1 MKKYFVITIMLF
13 FCINI
18 FGQQYKSFK
27 NIPTEI
33 LDQLDKMGVDK
44 STLLNSCES
53 EYFNVF
59 FKDEKK
65 DFDFTGKKV
74 GFIASSTGKMKNKAN
89 YFKKQKSQYKKYK
102 RANLNYYDL
111 VNAPYIY
118 IFDEKEKEESGGYDA
133 AILYCRNPK
142 FHIMHPKEKVIK
154 KLKANKRK

>member
-1 MKKYFVITIMLF
+1 MKKFFVITIMLF

-44 STLLNSCES
+44 STLLNSYES

-74 GFIASSTGKMKNKAN
+74 GFIVSSTGKMKNKAN
-89 YFKKQKSQYKKYK
+89 YF
-102 RANLNYYDL
+102 
-111 VNAPYIY
+111 
-118 IFDEKEKEESGGYDA
+118 
-133 AILYCRNPK
+133 
-142 FHIMHPKEKVIK
+142 
-154 KLKANKRK
+154 